1 MSLYRLCLKTANLEI
16 TKKIRNLN
24 ISSNKNSIGPKSE
37 EMNTR
42 FSILIISSFFS
53 IALVPN
59 LNAQNKVWSVDD
71 CIQYALEKNIQVQQA
86 QVTSNI
92 SNENLLLAKAS
103 WYPYLSSSAR
113 ESYNWNNVF
122 NSTTGATTFRGT
134 DGVNISAS
142 SAMTIYNGS
151 RIRNNVKQTETNY
164 EASQYNIEVIKETVS
179 LNVLN
184 AYLQVLYSEEQVKND
199 TDQIASLAEQLNLA
213 GERLKL
219 GAIANSD
226 YLQVK
231 SQLATEKQTLAT
243 AQSQLAI
250 NRIALMQI
258 MEFPITSDFQ
268 IQHPNLDSLINQK
281 RLPDPVEIYQTA
293 LGIKPEVKNAE
304 LTKKSS
310 QIGIDLAKA
319 NYYPD
324 LSFNAG
330 VSTSYSGYQTSYS
343 TSYRP
348 GTTFGDQL
356 KNNIS
361 PALGLSAS
369 IPIYQNRA
377 AKTGVEVAKFNLN
390 YAELTELNT
399 KDVLRKAIE
408 QACQNVVS
416 NQIVYEASAEAYQA
430 VKESYNVASEKYNQG
445 IMSSVDFLIQ
455 KTTFIASQSTFLQ
468 SKYALIF
475 SYKILDFYAGQPL
488 SFSNKNK

>member
-1 MSLYRLCLKTANLEI
+1 M
-16 TKKIRNLN
+16 N
-24 ISSNKNSIGPKSE
+24 IKLSV
-37 EMNTR
+37 
-42 FSILIISSFFS
+42 LIIVCFVSMTCGS
-53 IALVPN
+53 L
-59 LNAQNKVWSVDD
+59 LNAQKKIWTVDD

-86 QVTSNI
+86 HVSSSI
-92 SNENLLLAKAS
+92 SNEDRLLAKAS

-113 ESYNWNNVF
+113 ENYNWNNVV
-122 NSTTGATTFRGT
+122 NSTTGTSSFRGT
-134 DGVNISAS
+134 NGVSFSAS

-250 NRIALMQI
+250 NRISLMQI

-281 RLPDPVEIYQTA
+281 RIPDPVEVYQTA

-304 LTKKSS
+304 LAKKSS
-310 QIGIDLAKA
+310 QISIDLARA
-319 NYYPD
+319 NYYPT
-324 LSFNAG
+324 LSVNAG

-361 PALGLSAS
+361 PAIGLSAS
-369 IPIYQNRA
+369 IPIYQNRQV
-377 AKTGVEVAKFNLN
+377 KTGVKVAKLNLN
-390 YAELTELNT
+390 NAELNELYT
-399 KDVLRKAIE
+399 KDILRKAIE

-416 NQIVYEASAEAYQA
+416 NQIEYEASSEAYKA
-430 VKESYNVASEKYNQG
+430 VKESYDVASEKYNQG

-455 KTTFIASQSTFLQ
+455 KTTFISSQSTFLQ

-475 SYKILDFYAGQPL
+475 TYKILDFYAGQPL